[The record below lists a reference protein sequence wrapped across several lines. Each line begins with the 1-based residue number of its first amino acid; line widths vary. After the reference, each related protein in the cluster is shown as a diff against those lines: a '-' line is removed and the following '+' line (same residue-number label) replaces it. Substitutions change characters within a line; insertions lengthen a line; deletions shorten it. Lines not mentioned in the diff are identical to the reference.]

1 VEECV
6 RQVNLSQ
13 RRRILVFLVVLLL
26 LFVAAGLVVG
36 SQERTNTP
44 QGQARNGVRAGLS
57 IANSPTSLA
66 LLLGLS
72 GPVVAAVAILA
83 TNRREAMRLEHERWS
98 RMRDERR
105 EAYIAFMAV
114 CDRLHG
120 GNHSPEARAEL
131 RKILAVVELVSLS
144 EEVKDSV
151 RVLTNHLLIR
161 VKRGETEAVS
171 LRDETAYTVLLGKFR
186 QAVQRDLGIT
196 PAAMQDPA

>member
-1 VEECV
+1 
-6 RQVNLSQ
+6 VNLSQ
-13 RRRILVFLVVLLL
+13 RRRIVVFLVVLLL
-26 LFVAAGLVVG
+26 LFVAASLVVG

-44 QGQARNGVRAGLS
+44 LGKARNGVRGGPS

-105 EAYIAFMAV
+105 EAYLAFMAV

-120 GNHSPEARAEL
+120 GDHSPEARAEL

-144 EEVKDSV
+144 EEVQDSV
-151 RVLTNHLLIR
+151 RVLTNHLIIR
-161 VKRGETEAVS
+161 TERGETETVS
-171 LRDETAYTVLLGKFR
+171 SRDEAAYRALLGKFKK
-186 QAVQRDLGIT
+186 AVQRDLGIT
-196 PAAMQDPA
+196 PAAMQSPA

>member
-1 VEECV
+1 
-6 RQVNLSQ
+6 VNLSQ
-13 RRRILVFLVVLLL
+13 RRRIVVFLVVLSL

-36 SQERTNTP
+36 LQERTNTP
-44 QGQARNGVRAGLS
+44 LDQARNGVRGGPS
-57 IANSPTSLA
+57 IADSPTSLA

-72 GPVVAAVAILA
+72 GPVVAAVAIVA

-120 GNHSPEARAEL
+120 GDQSPEARAEL
-131 RKILAVVELVSLS
+131 RKTLAVVELVSLS

-151 RVLTNHLLIR
+151 RVLTNHLIIR
-161 VKRGETEAVS
+161 DLRVDNEAIS
-171 LRDETAYTVLLGKFR
+171 MRDEAAYRVQLKKFTK
-186 QAVQRDLGIT
+186 AIQRYLGIT
-196 PAAMQDPA
+196 PAAMQNPA